1 MTAVTQL
8 AGEASR
14 TDLYNLFSF
23 TSTPEQKLYKH

>member
-14 TDLYNLFSF
+14 ADLYRLLSF
-23 TSTPEQKLYKH
+23 TSTPEQKLYRH